1 MIIMELCTDPHFLQV
16 FYILKV
22 TFKIVLTIVPII
34 FMIMI
39 FKDIFTAV
47 VNAKPQEELTNVFSK
62 SIKRF
67 ISAIVI
73 YFLPSLFTFIFTDLV
88 PVDTTINV
96 CFTNASV
103 EKINEY
109 KNMSEEERKEEAKNR
124 QEALKDA
131 AEKRQE
137 EEEKLNEIIK
147 QDREEQKNNQI
158 TGGNGTSTQTG
169 TSSNPNLVL
178 KSYSGVKNV
187 NYWELVPEGISNK
200 PALVVFLHGSG
211 ECGNTNS
218 MLYTGLPK
226 FMNNGSL
233 NNYNAIFIAPNT
245 ASCSWSSDAA
255 STKDLIDY
263 VVKEYN
269 VDTNHI
275 IITGHSLGGNGTWN
289 MISKYPG
296 FFSAA
301 VPVSGCPAGSVSDY
315 TNIPI
320 RSYVGASESS
330 YYKNCNNNYVPSINS
345 SGGNA
350 EYILVPS
357 PNDNHGSVINVY
369 GDSELINWMLSK

>member
-88 PVDTTINV
+88 PVDTTMNV

>member
-1 MIIMELCTDPHFLQV
+1 MELCTDPHFLQV

-88 PVDTTINV
+88 PVDTTMNV

-187 NYWELVPEGISNK
+187 NYWELVPGGISNK

-211 ECGNTNS
+211 ECGNPNS

-301 VPVSGCPAGSVSDY
+301 VPVSGCPAGNVSDY

>member
-1 MIIMELCTDPHFLQV
+1 MELCTDPNFLQV

-22 TFKIVLTIVPII
+22 VFKLVLTIVPII
-34 FMIMI
+34 FMVMI
-39 FKDIFTAV
+39 FKDIFMAV
-47 VNAKPQEELTNVFSK
+47 VNSKPSDELKEVLSK

-67 ISAIVI
+67 IAAIIV
-73 YFLPSLFTFIFTDLV
+73 YFLPSLFTFVFTDLV
-88 PVDTTINV
+88 PVDSTMNV
-96 CFTNASV
+96 CFENASV

-109 KNMSEEERKEEAKNR
+109 KNMTEEERKEEAKKR
-124 QEALKDA
+124 KEELKDA

-137 EEEKLNEIIK
+137 EEEKRNELI
-147 QDREEQKNNQI
+147 EEERKEQEI

-187 NYWELVPEGISNK
+187 NYWELVPDNVSSK

-211 ECGNTNS
+211 ECGSPNS

-233 NNYNAIFIAPNT
+233 DNYNAIFIAPNT
-245 ASCSWSSDAA
+245 ATCSWSSDAA

-263 VVKEYN
+263 VIKEYN
-269 VDTNHI
+269 VNTNKI
-275 IITGHSLGGNGTWN
+275 IITGHSLGGNGTWD
-289 MISKYPG
+289 MIVRYPG
-296 FFSAA
+296 FFHKA
-301 VPVSGCPAGSVSDY
+301 VPVSGCPVSNKENY
-315 TNIPI
+315 TGLPI

-330 YYKNCNNNYVPSINS
+330 YYKNCNSNYVPAINNL
-345 SGGNA
+345 GGDV

-357 PNDNHGSVINVY
+357 PNDSHGTVINVY
-369 GDSELINWMLSK
+369 GDSELINWMLS

>member
-1 MIIMELCTDPHFLQV
+1 MEICTDPNFLQL
-16 FYILKV
+16 FYILKIV
-22 TFKIVLTIVPII
+22 LNIVLTIVPII

-39 FKDIFTAV
+39 FKDIFMAV
-47 VNAKPQEELTNVFSK
+47 VNSKPDEELKGLIPK

-67 ISAIVI
+67 IAAIIV
-73 YFLPSLFTFIFTDLV
+73 FLLPGLFSFIFTDLV
-88 PVDTTINV
+88 PSDTELSM
-96 CFTNASV
+96 CV
-103 EKINEY
+103 ENITLDKINEY
-109 KNMSEEERKEEAKNR
+109 KNMSETERQEAAKKRKEELQN
-124 QEALKDA
+124 A
-131 AEKRQE
+131 ADKRQD
-137 EEEKLNEIIK
+137 EEEKRNEVITD
-147 QDREEQKNNQI
+147 DREQQAQQQV
-158 TGGNGTSTQTG
+158 TGGNGSSSVTG

-178 KSYSGVKNV
+178 KSYTGIKQVK
-187 NYWELVPEGISNK
+187 YWELVPENISRK

-211 ECGNTNS
+211 ECGSPNS
-218 MLYTGLPK
+218 MLNTGLPK

-233 NNYNAIFIAPNT
+233 DNYDAIFIAPNT

-263 VVKEYN
+263 VIKEYN

-301 VPVSGCPAGSVSDY
+301 VPVSGCPTGNVSDY